1 MTSPSPPKKRRI
13 SDFFRPYINRTIPAK
28 RSSPS
33 TVAAKPTRSPSPDL
47 EITRVVSSPR
57 TDRRANSPDIEIT
70 RVVTTPKSR
79 RPRADEKLLT
89 PKAPTFSPLTAPGSG
104 VQSIPFRS
112 PRPKDPIESPL
123 TSKRPSL
130 LSADR
135 RRSSPSPTP
144 IKRTTFVNA
153 PTSTQAVF
161 RNGEVIAIRDSDDDD
176 TASLDSLESL
186 SGLFGRKKNGNVT
199 SRSSSPEVDE
209 EKLEAER
216 IKTLSAFTRGR
227 SDPLVGKD
235 KLRAL
240 HARQKATNF
249 DISGIIGDH
258 FDDQG
263 IEEKVRQSR
272 TDYEASEAPSERDDI
287 LGLDRK
293 LLATVATND
302 EDGHDGVSRL
312 MDAVERTE
320 ALSADRV
327 FLFFGADGVNDWK
340 DEVPVRYEFPDDAIP
355 EDLWRVGDDDSRS
368 RAFKSGYIADL
379 AAKGRLS
386 DKALTWT
393 FDSVVLER
401 QDDLA
406 NAYIECIRNSSASW
420 TRNNVTAQDVQT
432 VFQTLGAD
440 VSNFQDAMTIHPK
453 YRVASEPVR
462 RDPKYLLAA
471 LDLFLSIC
479 QDMDFSALSKLTSLV
494 CRLAIDAELMSD
506 GRVSVK
512 VEEILESLLNLSDPD
527 MRSHIFERMIADVGH
542 HLKDATLQ
550 AHLLGHILPVSPAAI
565 RARLILA
572 QTFFLG
578 AESRKDGSCLPETGY
593 LEILTQHVSKSLFFS
608 PKRHRDPKNMDYT
621 ALRALTHVLDVA
633 VAYAGR
639 PANFESRTD
648 EVAFN
653 KSVDRMA
660 EAVRT
665 TLVSIIDTGASH
677 LSRTEAKAA
686 LQSLYWRLLYSVRT
700 EPRPKK
706 NIFDPRTGQLRDTM
720 DFRSEERSKNLLQ
733 RFLKKEE
740 IRMEGGTDEGPT
752 DPDKN
757 MNWLGS
763 SEPSESE
770 RLIRKQLGLSE

>member
-1 MTSPSPPKKRRI
+1 MTSSTPRKKQRI
-13 SDFFRPYINRTIPAK
+13 SDFFKPYINRTVPAK

-33 TVAAKPTRSPSPDL
+33 TVATEQTKSPSPDL
-47 EITRVVSSPR
+47 EITRVVASPR
-57 TDRRANSPDIEIT
+57 TDRRANSPDVEIT

-79 RPRADEKLLT
+79 RPRADEKLRT
-89 PKAPTFSPLTAPGSG
+89 PKAPSFSPLTAPGSG
-104 VQSIPFRS
+104 AQSIPFRS
-112 PRPKDPIESPL
+112 PRPKEPIQSPL

-130 LSADR
+130 LSADS

-144 IKRTTFVNA
+144 AKRTTFANA
-153 PTSTQAVF
+153 PTSTHAVF

-186 SGLFGRKKNGNVT
+186 SGLFGKKKNGNVT
-199 SRSSSPEVDE
+199 SRSSSPEVDDE
-209 EKLEAER
+209 MLEAER
-216 IKTLSAFTRGR
+216 VKTLSAFTRGR
-227 SDPLVGKD
+227 SIPLVGKD

-272 TDYEASEAPSERDDI
+272 TDYEASKGPSERGDI

-302 EDGHDGVSRL
+302 EDGRDGVSRL

-327 FLFFGADGVNDWK
+327 FLFFGADGLNEWK
-340 DEVPVRYEFPDDAIP
+340 DEVPVQYEFPDDAIP

-368 RAFKSGYIADL
+368 RAFKSGYMADL
-379 AAKGRLS
+379 ASKGRLS
-386 DKALTWT
+386 DKALTWA

-401 QDDLA
+401 QEDLA

-440 VSNFQDAMTIHPK
+440 VSNFQDAVTIHAN
-453 YRVASEPVR
+453 YRVASEPGR

-471 LDLFLSIC
+471 LDLFRSIC
-479 QDMDFSALSKLTSLV
+479 QDMDFLAFSKLTSLL

-512 VEEILESLLNLSDPD
+512 VEEMLESLLNLSDPD

-565 RARLILA
+565 KARLILA

-578 AESRKDGSCLPETGY
+578 AESLKEGNRLPETGY

-608 PKRHRDPKNMDYT
+608 PKRHRDPKNIDYT
-621 ALRALTHVLDVA
+621 ALRALTHVLDA
-633 VAYAGR
+633 AIAYAGR
-639 PANFESRTD
+639 PADFESRTE

-660 EAVRT
+660 EAVRS

-686 LQSLYWRLLYSVRT
+686 LQSLYWRLLFSVRT

-706 NIFDPRTGQLRDTM
+706 NIFDPKTGQLRDTM
-720 DFRSEERSKNLLQ
+720 EVRSEERSKNILQ
-733 RFLKKEE
+733 RFLKKEGTQ
-740 IRMEGGTDEGPT
+740 MERGTDEGPV

-757 MNWLGS
+757 MSCLGS